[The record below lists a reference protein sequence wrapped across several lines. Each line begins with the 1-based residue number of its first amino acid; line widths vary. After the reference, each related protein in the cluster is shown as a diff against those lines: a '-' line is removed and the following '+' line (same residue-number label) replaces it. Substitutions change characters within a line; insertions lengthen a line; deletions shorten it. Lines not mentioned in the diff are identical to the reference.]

1 MNIRNLISKL
11 IAQVCEKNYAEAN
24 NTLNQVVTEKVK
36 TRVKKTAEKKNL
48 SPKQKEIAK
57 AASPRN
63 KITGADFKALKKS
76 KKNVTKK
83 TK

>member
-11 IAQVCEKNYAEAN
+11 VAQICEKNYAAAN
-24 NTLNQVVTEKVK
+24 TTLNQVVTEKVK
-36 TRVKKTAEKKNL
+36 TRIKKTSDKL
-48 SPKQKEIAK
+48 SPKQKNIAK

-76 KKNVTKK
+76 SKKTTKK

>member
-11 IAQVCEKNYAEAN
+11 VAQICEKNYAAAN
-24 NTLNQVVTEKVK
+24 DTLNQVVTEKVK
-36 TRVKKTAEKKNL
+36 TRIKKTAKKL

-57 AASPRN
+57 AAPPYD

-76 KKNVTKK
+76 SKKTTKK

>member
-11 IAQVCEKNYAEAN
+11 IAQVCEKNYADAN
-24 NTLNQVVTEKVK
+24 KTLDEVVTEKVK
-36 TRVKKTAEKKNL
+36 TRIKKTSEKL
-48 SPKQKEIAK
+48 SPKQKTIAK

-63 KITGADFKALKKS
+63 KITGADFKTLKKS
-76 KKNVTKK
+76 SKKTTKK

>member
-11 IAQVCEKNYAEAN
+11 VAQICEKNYASAN
-24 NTLNQVVTEKVK
+24 DTLNQVVTEKVK
-36 TRVKKTAEKKNL
+36 TRIKKTAEKL
-48 SPKQKEIAK
+48 SPKQKKIAK
-57 AASPRN
+57 AAPPRN

-76 KKNVTKK
+76 SKKTTKK